1 MHELGIITEAVR
13 MAIET
18 AQSSGA
24 NRVHGLRLRVGAMS
38 GVVPDA
44 LTFAFDLVCRD
55 TIAEGARLDIES
67 VPATCWCDACQAEF
81 NCTDFVTECPTCHQ
95 ISGQL
100 RRGRELE
107 LASVEMS

>member
-1 MHELGIITEAVR
+1 MHEVGIIQEAVR

-18 AQSSGA
+18 ARSSGA
-24 NRVHGLRLRVGAMS
+24 SRVHGLRLRVGTMS

-44 LTFAFDLVCRD
+44 LQFAFDLVCRD
-55 TIAEGARLDIES
+55 TLAEGARLEIDP
-67 VPATCWCDACQAEF
+67 VPATCWCAACDVEF
-81 NCTDFVTECPTCHQ
+81 ACEDFVNECPRCHEL
-95 ISGQL
+95 SGQL